1 MPQFDLSVYCSQV
14 FWMCVSF
21 GLLFW
26 AIQAFLMPKIKQLQ
40 QKRADEKNAVLKEA
54 QDLLDQAVALEQ
66 DIESRRKN
74 ARDDAAAV
82 VSQALTLCRQRMQEE
97 LYAHQSSYQAQ
108 LIELE
113 KTIEQER
120 TVAWKTLY
128 DSVPDLCDLLTKK
141 WGNTGK
147 IEVTPS

>member
-1 MPQFDLSVYCSQV
+1 
-14 FWMCVSF
+14 MCVSF

-26 AIQAFLMPKIKQLQ
+26 AIQNFLMPKIKQLQ
-40 QKRADEKNAVLKEA
+40 QKRAEEKNAVLKEA
-54 QDLLDQAVALEQ
+54 ETLLAQAVALEQ
-66 DIESRRKN
+66 DTESRRKT
-74 ARDDAAAV
+74 ARDDASSV
-82 VSQALTLCRQRMQEE
+82 VNQAIVLSGKRMQEE

-141 WGNTGK
+141 WSNDVKT
-147 IEVTPS
+147 EEASS